1 MGANPFEQ
9 VTAQLD
15 GLQADINAFVDSNRK
30 TDNKLS
36 GVKTEIETIKLGFE
50 ELRNSLE
57 ETDKW
62 CSEIEAKA
70 SRRAASG
77 IDGRNALLESIQ
89 PADRKHVALAEA
101 FGYKNPIQHTAKALW
116 LQKTLLQNCQDI
128 DARKRHDM
136 LTEAR
141 LLERGFGEDLVSHA
155 AQGETTAGTG
165 VETILTPVEAEV
177 LRLIKDNSY
186 IRNVARVMPMVS
198 KTHQVPSLDTDV
210 IAYFAAEAATITD
223 SMSATNWSQKAL
235 TAKKLSGLATLS
247 NELLQD
253 NIVGLPE
260 FLFGAIAEQIGR
272 LEDTEALE
280 GTGTNW
286 TGVNSAVG
294 VNTIAA
300 TTNGDAIAYKAKIIK
315 AIFLAAQVDSRQNA
329 AWFMSEK
336 AAVEC
341 FGLTDTGGMP
351 IFQAPNALTIT
362 QMPQGAQGTLM
373 GYPVYVHSG
382 IKSDRT
388 KGTGTSLTNIYFGNW
403 KKLLIG
409 DLLGLT
415 FFTDP
420 YSLSST
426 DSVKVRVTKRTGCV
440 VGVPSAFTIIKDIT
454 TT

>member
-1 MGANPFEQ
+1 MNVEQ
-9 VTAQLD
+9 LNTQLD
-15 GLQADINAFVDSNRK
+15 GLQADINAFITAGGR
-30 TDNKLS
+30 TDKKLS
-36 GVKTEIETIKLGFE
+36 EMRTEFETLKLG
-50 ELRNSLE
+50 LDDIRNEIS

-62 CSEIEAKA
+62 VGEVEAKA
-70 SRRAASG
+70 ARRAAVG
-77 IDGRNALLESIQ
+77 YDGRNSLLESIQ

-101 FGYKNPIQHTAKALW
+101 FGYKNPVQHAAKALW

-128 DARKRHDM
+128 PQKRRLDM

-141 LLERGFGEDLVSHA
+141 LLERGFGEDLTIHA
-155 AQGETTAGTG
+155 AQGETTTGTG

-177 LRLIKDNSY
+177 LRLILDNSY
-186 IRNVARVMPMVS
+186 VRRLARVMPMVS

-253 NIVGLPE
+253 NIIGLPA
-260 FLFGAIAEQIGR
+260 FLFEAIAEQIGR
-272 LEDTEALE
+272 LEDTEAIE

-286 TGVNSAVG
+286 TGVNAATG
-294 VNTIAA
+294 VNTIDA
-300 TTNGDAIAYKAKIIK
+300 TTNGDAVAYKSKIIR
-315 AIFLAAQVDSRQNA
+315 AIFKAQDVDSRQNA
-329 AWFMSEK
+329 AWFMAPE
-336 AAVEC
+336 AAIEC
-341 FGLTDTGGMP
+341 FGLTDTNGMP
-351 IFQAPNALTIT
+351 IFQAPNAMTIT
-362 QMPQGAQGTLM
+362 TMPQGAQGTLM
-373 GYPVYVHSG
+373 GYPVFVHSG
-382 IKSDRT
+382 IKADRT

-403 KKLLIG
+403 KKALIG

-420 YSLSST
+420 YSLSSS
-426 DSVKVRVTKRTGCV
+426 DSVKVRVTKRTGFV
-440 VGVPSAFTIIKDIT
+440 VGVPKAFTVIKDIT